1 MIEVVHLG
9 LDDVPATPWR
19 NGGGTTRELWLW
31 PEHARF
37 ESLDFE
43 LRIARARVA
52 GDGPFSDFAGFERH
66 LVVLSGEGLELTH
79 GEPPVRARLRPLEP
93 YRFDGGE
100 PASARLVRGPIEDLN
115 VLVRHGAAEVELEVL
130 RLGARRARVPLARGQ
145 AFAHL
150 AAGRAQARVT
160 GEEEPFELEPGD
172 SLWIEGLAGGEELDL
187 QGAAP
192 GAVAVVVR
200 CAPPR

>member
-1 MIEVVHLG
+1 VIEVVHLG

-31 PEHARF
+31 PEQARF
-37 ESLDFE
+37 EALDFE

-52 GDGPFSDFAGFERH
+52 SDGPFSDFAGFERH

-115 VLVRHGAAEVELEVL
+115 VLVRHGAAEVELELL
-130 RLGARRARVPLARGQ
+130 RLGTRRARVPLERGQ
-145 AFAHL
+145 AFVHL
-150 AAGRAQARVT
+150 AAGSAQARVT
-160 GEEEPFELEPGD
+160 GEEQPFELEPGD
-172 SLWIEGLAGGEELDL
+172 SLWIDGLSGGEELDL
-187 QGAAP
+187 QGGAP

-200 CAPPR
+200 FARPR